1 MPRRSRLSDTGGV
14 LLGLA
19 LLMLAATPASAH
31 RLKVF
36 ASEIGG
42 NIEGEAYF
50 VGSGPAGGVTVTLR
64 DDAGTVLRSGT
75 TGSDGRFALPSG
87 GDGNLV
93 VVVDAQDGHV
103 ARFAIAGS
111 DSTSPGS
118 PPATAEPVATS
129 AGSAATTAEI
139 DLAVARRIAPLAA
152 QIDALES
159 TLRIQDVIGGIGYIA
174 GIFGLIAFLKSRRRA
189 GAP

>member
-1 MPRRSRLSDTGGV
+1 MPRRSRLSHAGAA
-14 LLGLA
+14 LLA
-19 LLMLAATPASAH
+19 LAMGSLAATPASAH

-64 DDAGTVLRSGT
+64 DDAGKVLRSGT

-87 GDGNLV
+87 GEGDIV

-103 ARFAIAGS
+103 ARFAIAG
-111 DSTSPGS
+111 TGTGSPTS
-118 PPATAEPVATS
+118 PPAAGEPVATS

-159 TLRIQDVIGGIGYIA
+159 TLRIRDVIGGVGYIA